1 MGCGS
6 DAARF
11 HCVRNGSSASMVT
24 IHGEIVEAKFLARK
38 GPSGWY
44 SQAWMS
50 RADQSFRMHRP
61 NTCDSASA
69 SAMRSPWALPVPT
82 KMPSSSS

>member
-1 MGCGS
+1 M
-6 DAARF
+6 
-11 HCVRNGSSASMVT
+11 
-24 IHGEIVEAKFLARK
+24 ARK

-61 NTCDSASA
+61 NTCDSASP
-69 SAMRSPWALPVPT
+69 SAMRSPCALPRPT